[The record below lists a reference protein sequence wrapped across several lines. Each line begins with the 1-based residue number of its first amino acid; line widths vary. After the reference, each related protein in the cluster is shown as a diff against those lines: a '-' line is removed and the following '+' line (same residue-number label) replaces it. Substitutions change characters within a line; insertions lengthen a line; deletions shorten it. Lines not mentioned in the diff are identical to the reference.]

1 MSSVSLVSE
10 YGRVLECS
18 YREGKRVPAPAGKEG
33 DTQKHPISLVLSK
46 QDGEHELRPKQEV
59 ARKPGC
65 GCDHTVVAPAE
76 ESKALVSSQSRS
88 GSSGSQLLLT

>member
-65 GCDHTVVAPAE
+65 GCDHTVAPAE
-76 ESKALVSSQSRS
+76 ECKASVSSQSRS